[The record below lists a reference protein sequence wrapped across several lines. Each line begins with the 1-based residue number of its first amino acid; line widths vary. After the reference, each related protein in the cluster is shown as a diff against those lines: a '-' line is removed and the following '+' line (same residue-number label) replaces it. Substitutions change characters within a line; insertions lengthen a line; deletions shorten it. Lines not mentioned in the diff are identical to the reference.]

1 MAGLKHRP
9 RPPVKGRCAACA
21 YLDICNGNTRT
32 RAFQLSGDPWA
43 EDPGCYL
50 TDAEIGLTAPADAD
64 ALLRAKA
71 TT

>member
-1 MAGLKHRP
+1 MDGLKQSP
-9 RPPVKGRCAACA
+9 RPVKGRCAACT
-21 YLDICNGNTRT
+21 YLDTCNGNTRT

-50 TDAEIGLTAPADAD
+50 TDAEIGLGPPANTAAP
-64 ALLRAKA
+64 LRAGV